1 MNKINLLW
9 LELPNSGMASLTCG
23 SVSATRFKNTVSD
36 RRIVTPEK
44 EFLKRN
50 FCLETSFGSDYCRY
64 FFFIDETTSQQLR
77 KGNVSGVK
85 TQLNVTTEKQC
96 LEYRFGHKIL
106 QLLRMMDEQ
115 F

>member
-50 FCLETSFGSDYCRY
+50 FCLETSFGSDYWRY
-64 FFFIDETTSQQLR
+64 FFLLMRQRLNSYAKGTSL
-77 KGNVSGVK
+77 V
-85 TQLNVTTEKQC
+85 
-96 LEYRFGHKIL
+96 
-106 QLLRMMDEQ
+106 
-115 F
+115 

>member
-1 MNKINLLW
+1 MLW

-50 FCLETSFGSDYCRY
+50 FCLETSFLEM
-64 FFFIDETTSQQLR
+64 FFFDDSFCFLFLTNW
-77 KGNVSGVK
+77 NVPAI
-85 TQLNVTTEKQC
+85 
-96 LEYRFGHKIL
+96 KIL
-106 QLLRMMDEQ
+106 SQYLNRHLMENNI
-115 F
+115 

>member
-1 MNKINLLW
+1 MKKKIKKKSSW

-50 FCLETSFGSDYCRY
+50 FCLETSFSNFRRNY
-64 FFFIDETTSQQLR
+64 FSFVLKFFDDTN
-77 KGNVSGVK
+77 NVSTALQFLMCRTLSSSIRLIFRV
-85 TQLNVTTEKQC
+85 VTVEK
-96 LEYRFGHKIL
+96 YR
-106 QLLRMMDEQ
+106 
-115 F
+115 